1 MSLIA
6 QVLYLTT
13 FLDKWGSGVGR
24 IMELCKEANVPAPF
38 YSVGTNEVI
47 LTFPRPENSTTQK
60 TTRKT
65 EVKTTQKT
73 TQKTTRK
80 TAQKIL
86 ELIKQDNKITK
97 IRLAELCGIS
107 YDGIKWQI
115 DNMQT
120 KGIIRRVGGDN
131 GGHWEIME

>member
-1 MSLIA
+1 
-6 QVLYLTT
+6 
-13 FLDKWGSGVGR
+13 
-24 IMELCKEANVPAPF
+24 MELCKETNAPEPF
-38 YSVGTNEVI
+38 YKVGTNEVI
-47 LTFPRPENSTTQK
+47 LTFPRPGNSTTQK
-60 TTRKT
+60 T
-65 EVKTTQKT
+65 EVKTN
-73 TQKTTRK
+73 QKTTRK

-86 ELIKQDNKITK
+86 ELIQQDNKITK
-97 IRLAELCGIS
+97 VRLAELCGIS